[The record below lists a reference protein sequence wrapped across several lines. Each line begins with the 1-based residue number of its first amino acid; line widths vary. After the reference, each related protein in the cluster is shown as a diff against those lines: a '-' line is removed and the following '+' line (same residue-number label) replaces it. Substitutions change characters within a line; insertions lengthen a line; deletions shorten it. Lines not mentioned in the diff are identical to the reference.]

1 MSDGMDSGSSDSGS
15 NDSGSN
21 DAGGGWSAPDMRD
34 GGGGDQAI
42 SESVGA
48 NRTDDSPMSS
58 GEHHGAGHAE
68 STHRD
73 EPPPAYPGDAPP
85 PPAPPNPPFYPAG
98 STAFP
103 AAPPPTWRPEQTGP
117 NFASWGIRLGGY
129 VIDFVIF
136 AIVTLLFVVLMR
148 HSHGLEVHFTMKR
161 GTNRHRS
168 FSAVPFVI
176 SGLLY
181 IVYGT
186 VFCGSRRGQT
196 IGMMAVGVRAVR
208 DQTFERLGYG
218 RAFGRALFE
227 GFLRALEL
235 LSLLLGVV
243 WLVDMLFPLWD
254 KRRQTLHDKVVG
266 SVVLRD
272 RPSG

>member
-1 MSDGMDSGSSDSGS
+1 MNDGMDSGSSDFGGS

-21 DAGGGWSAPDMRD
+21 DVGGWSAPDIRD
-34 GGGGDQAI
+34 GGGCDQAG
-42 SESVGA
+42 SEPVGA
-48 NRTDDSPMSS
+48 NRTDDRN
-58 GEHHGAGHAE
+58 EA
-68 STHRD
+68 
-73 EPPPAYPGDAPP
+73 PPAYPGNAP
-85 PPAPPNPPFYPAG
+85 PPNPPFYPAG
-98 STAFP
+98 STPYP
-103 AAPPPTWRPEQTGP
+103 AAPPPTWQPEQDGP
-117 NFASWGIRLGGY
+117 NLASWGIRLGGY

-136 AIVTLLFVVLMR
+136 ALVTLIFVLLMR
-148 HSHGLEVHFTMKR
+148 HSHALEVHFTMKR
-161 GTNRHRS
+161 GTDRHRS

-186 VFCGSRRGQT
+186 VFCGSKRGQT

-208 DQTFERLGYG
+208 DQTFERLGYS

-266 SVVLRD
+266 SVVLRG
-272 RPSG
+272 RPAG